1 MTSPLRRAPVA
12 RGAYTLALL
21 LGVLFGATP
30 VPAGLATPAAAA
42 PGDLGYVGPSTSG
55 DGSAATGEK
64 PESKLW
70 WNDGAWWAVL
80 FHTGSQTHHIF
91 RLDRSS
97 QQWMDTGTI
106 VDNRPKTRSDVL
118 WDGTKL
124 YVSSH
129 VRASSSTGAASGNPA
144 RLYRFSYDVATK
156 TYTRDTGF
164 PAQITNYSS
173 ETLTIDKDSTGVLWA
188 TWTQGSKVYVNN
200 TTGADTIWG
209 APFVLPVTDAANLSS
224 DDISS
229 VVSFGGT
236 AIGVMWSNQAKSAVY
251 FAEHTD
257 GMPLSTWNV
266 TRTAIQGPN
275 SADDHINIKALQ
287 ADASGRVFAV
297 VKTGLDDAGGTSSAP
312 LIMLLARDA
321 STGDWSSYPV
331 GRIRDCQTRPV
342 LLLDSEHQTLYVF
355 MTAPDSG
362 CPYSGYPGTIFMKS
376 SPMGSITFPDGRGT
390 PVIRDALSPNMNNVT
405 TTKQDVTSTTGM
417 VVVASND
424 STQRYWHAELQLG
437 SS

>member
-1 MTSPLRRAPVA
+1 MV
-12 RGAYTLALL
+12 RGSYALAVL
-21 LGVLFGATP
+21 LGLLFGATP
-30 VPAGLATPAAAA
+30 VPTGLATPAGAAT
-42 PGDLGYVGPSTSG
+42 GDVGLLGPSTSG

-91 RLDRSS
+91 RLDRSTG
-97 QQWMDTGTI
+97 QWVDTGTI

-118 WDGTKL
+118 WDGTRL

-129 VRASSSTGAASGNPA
+129 VRASSSTGATSGNPA
-144 RLYRFSYDVATK
+144 RLYRFSYDAATR
-156 TYTRDTGF
+156 TYSRDSGF
-164 PAQITNYSS
+164 PVQISNYSS
-173 ETLTIDKDSTGVLWA
+173 ETLTIDKDSTGLLWA

-200 TTGADTIWG
+200 TTGGDAVWG
-209 APFVLPVTDAANLSS
+209 TPFVLPVAAAANLSS

-236 AIGVMWSNQAKSAVY
+236 GTGVMWSNQATSAMY

-257 GMPLSTWNV
+257 GAPRSSWDV

-275 SADDHINIKALQ
+275 SADDHINLKALQ
-287 ADASGRVFAV
+287 ADASGRVFAA
-297 VKTGLDDAGGTSSAP
+297 VKTGLDDAGASSAAP
-312 LIMLLARDA
+312 LIMILARDP

-331 GRIRDCQTRPV
+331 GRIRDCHTRPV

-376 SPMGSITFPDGRGT
+376 SPMGSIAFPLGRGT

-405 TTKQDVTSTTGM
+405 TTKQDVTSATGM
-417 VVVASND
+417 VVMASND
-424 STQRYWHAELQLG
+424 STQRYWHADLRLG